1 MGRTVY
7 WMNVSID
14 GYIERA
20 AGEHGADGV
29 EAAPGWVR
37 IDEQLHEHFNQQA
50 RGLALMVEGRVV
62 YEMMES
68 AWPAAASDDSLP
80 GFLQEFG
87 RIWTAAP
94 KVLVSRT
101 RTSAGHNTRVVGG
114 DDVIEQ
120 LAAIRADT
128 DGAIGVGGATL
139 ATALLQ
145 AGLLDELL
153 LYVHPAVLGAGRP
166 LFDDLS
172 EPLLCD
178 LLDTA
183 DFANGVAMRRYAVQ
197 GAGA

>member
-20 AGEHGADGV
+20 AGEHGAEGV

-50 RGLALMVEGRVV
+50 RGLALLVEGRVV

-68 AWPAAASDDSLP
+68 AWPAAATDDSLP

-87 RIWTAAP
+87 ER
-94 KVLVSRT
+94 
-101 RTSAGHNTRVVGG
+101 RVFGG

>member
-20 AGEHGADGV
+20 TGEHGADGV
-29 EAAPGWVR
+29 GAAPDWVR
-37 IDEQLHEHFNQQA
+37 IDERLHQHFNQQA

-68 AWPAAASDDSLP
+68 AWPAAAGDDSLP
-80 GFLQEFG
+80 GYLREFG
-87 RIWTAAP
+87 RIWTAMP

-114 DDVIEQ
+114 DDAIGQ
-120 LAAIRADT
+120 LAAIRAAT
-128 DGAIGVGGATL
+128 DGTIGVGGATL
-139 ATALLQ
+139 ATALLH

-153 LYVHPAVLGAGRP
+153 LYVHPAVLGSGRP
-166 LFDDLS
+166 LFDDLA
-172 EPLLCD
+172 EPLQCD
-178 LLDTA
+178 LVESA
-183 DFANGVAMRRYAVQ
+183 DFPSGVTMRRYAVR
-197 GAGA
+197 AAD

>member
-14 GYIERA
+14 GYIEGA

-29 EAAPGWVR
+29 EAAPEWTR
-37 IDEQLHEHFNQQA
+37 IDERLHQHFNQQA

-68 AWPAAASDDSLP
+68 AWPAAATDNSLP
-80 GFLQEFG
+80 RYLQEFG
-87 RIWTAAP
+87 RTWTAMP

-114 DDVIEQ
+114 DDAIDQ
-120 LAAIRADT
+120 LAAIRAAT
-128 DGAIGVGGATL
+128 DGTIGVGGATL
-139 ATALLQ
+139 ATGLLH

-153 LYVHPAVLGAGRP
+153 LYVHPALLGSGRP
-166 LFDDLS
+166 LFDDLA
-172 EPLLCD
+172 EPLQCD
-178 LLDTA
+178 LVESA
-183 DFANGVAMRRYAVQ
+183 DFPIGVTMRRYAVR
-197 GAGA
+197 AAH

>member
-1 MGRTVY
+1 
-7 WMNVSID
+7 MNVSID

-20 AGEHGADGV
+20 AGEHGADGL
-29 EAAPGWVR
+29 EAAPGWSR
-37 IDEQLHEHFNQQA
+37 IDQQLHEHFNQQA
-50 RGLALMVEGRVV
+50 RGLALKVEGRVV

-68 AWPAAASDDSLP
+68 AWPAAATDDSLP

-114 DDVIEQ
+114 DNAIEQ
-120 LAAIRADT
+120 LAEIRADT

-145 AGLLDELL
+145 AGLLDELCVTL
-153 LYVHPAVLGAGRP
+153 A
-166 LFDDLS
+166 
-172 EPLLCD
+172 PLLASGDAKRLIAGSALEQLARLEVHSICA
-178 LLDTA
+178 A
-183 DFANGVAMRRYAVQ
+183 DEYLFLRYRPQ
-197 GAGA
+197 T